1 MVKLIRLGVLVA
13 VAAVAFPRIAAAEL
27 TNRELRQ
34 TVSAAEYWL
43 TVEFPLSAAIEC
55 DQQRYGASGT
65 WDVDSRCNVELE
77 RIAALI
83 SLVTG
88 GTFVVS
94 DAVTA
99 WCSAAE
105 IVNSAK
111 EALASF
117 RRGPDMSEEARNQRA
132 WESLAPYQ
140 QNSFIALNT
149 TLGFLLPLFE
159 FEE

>member
-1 MVKLIRLGVLVA
+1 MAKLIRLCVLVF
-13 VAAVAFPRIAAAEL
+13 VAALASPRVAAAEM

-34 TVSAAEYWL
+34 TIAAAEYWL
-43 TVEFPLSAAIEC
+43 TVDFPLSAAVEC
-55 DQQRYGASGT
+55 DQQRGASGT
-65 WDVDSRCNVELE
+65 WDVDSRCNIQVE

-88 GTFVVS
+88 GTFLPA

-117 RRGPDMSEEARNQRA
+117 RQGPDMSQEARNQRA
-132 WESLAPYQ
+132 WDAMWGYQ
-140 QNSFIALNT
+140 QELFIVLNT
-149 TLGFLLPLFE
+149 TVGFLIPIIH